1 MTVDGDVPCVLP
13 AEPVPALREVV
24 AAEVVASSPS
34 SSSSLGLAVGI
45 IDKEGRQEKG
55 GGEEPT
61 EFDLGL
67 HDWRLLLR
75 SSHGTKMLTF
85 LAAMSGRE

>member
-1 MTVDGDVPCVLP
+1 MDQSVPCVLP
-13 AEPVPALREVV
+13 AEPVPALGEVV
-24 AAEVVASSPS
+24 AAEVVASSS
-34 SSSSLGLAVGI
+34 SSPSSLGLAVGI
-45 IDKEGRQEKG
+45 IDKEGRQEQD
-55 GGEEPT
+55 GGEEQT

-85 LAAMSGRE
+85 LAAMSG